1 MRKRVNILTMKK
13 NISKHKLKN
22 AKITKITKREKK
34 IQKKFQ

>member
-1 MRKRVNILTMKK
+1 MRKRVNILTLKK
-13 NISKHKLKN
+13 NISQHKFKN